1 MESMGSMASIFSYQ
15 NRQGKTQYR
24 VHFLRDGTMRKRVF
38 KTIEEACELLY
49 QAENDG
55 FSLISAENNNEKKI
69 WSLQKLIYFFVGHKH
84 HQMRHNEIKLS
95 TYMKVRY
102 ELLAIR
108 GDIVTKPVTK
118 VCARDFTS
126 GFSPAAILYLRA
138 AFKLLISMNRIEFNP
153 VPKPPKTVK
162 KPVII
167 PSKKTIENLLRDSEP
182 RERIACYLG
191 AVCGLRI
198 GEALALTYR
207 DVDERSITINK
218 QMTKSGVR
226 TGLKRGLQRRITMPA
241 KLYALLEPDKLD
253 TDAPLI
259 ASETTGQAMSLGY
272 STSGKLSQVLE
283 KYEVTVYH
291 HLRHFAVS
299 RLAERGVDIIKVS
312 RLIGHRKVSTTVDIY
327 GHLFGDIVDLDFE

>member
-1 MESMGSMASIFSYQ
+1 
-15 NRQGKTQYR
+15 
-24 VHFLRDGTMRKRVF
+24 
-38 KTIEEACELLY
+38 
-49 QAENDG
+49 
-55 FSLISAENNNEKKI
+55 
-69 WSLQKLIYFFVGHKH
+69 
-84 HQMRHNEIKLS
+84 
-95 TYMKVRY
+95 
-102 ELLAIR
+102 
-108 GDIVTKPVTK
+108 
-118 VCARDFTS
+118 
-126 GFSPAAILYLRA
+126 
-138 AFKLLISMNRIEFNP
+138 
-153 VPKPPKTVK
+153 
-162 KPVII
+162 
-167 PSKKTIENLLRDSEP
+167 
-182 RERIACYLG
+182 
-191 AVCGLRI
+191 GLRI

-312 RLIGHRKVSTTVDIY
+312 RLIGHRK
-327 GHLFGDIVDLDFE
+327 